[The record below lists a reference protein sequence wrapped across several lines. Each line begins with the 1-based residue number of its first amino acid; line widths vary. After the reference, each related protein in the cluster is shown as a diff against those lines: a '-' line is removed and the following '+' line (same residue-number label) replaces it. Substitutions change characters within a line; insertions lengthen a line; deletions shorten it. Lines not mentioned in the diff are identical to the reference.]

1 MAGQRFR
8 IWFGDRAASED
19 ELKRVEEIDVTQEM
33 GAMWEARLRMALC
46 LDANGA
52 WQHWPGDAAEPFS
65 RVRVAIDV
73 GSGRF
78 APLIDGPLVSIDAAL
93 DSQPG
98 RSTATMVVRDDSA
111 FLNRDEEIEAPFE
124 HRSASDIAK
133 ELFGR
138 FKKNSK
144 RPYAEQVIQDTR
156 IKDTEAKPETTQ
168 RRGTVLQF
176 LQELAYVNN
185 RHAYVLPGEEP
196 GTSIGCFLP
205 DPEGAADLPPLVL
218 IGDGRNLSNAS
229 IMQDPNGGE
238 RTQAQ
243 VLRVDDHG
251 VTSFDTS
258 AEDLGLMRNLPAL
271 AADLTPRR
279 LMNPWDSARED
290 PAAAATA
297 QARRNGYVYKLT
309 SQVIPGGYSGV
320 LTPYQKVRIEA
331 GATPYSGDYLITKVV
346 HRITPSLYTQEFEA
360 KADSVTEVSGAKVA
374 EALGGGLQLSVSA
387 CGGIF

>member
-1 MAGQRFR
+1 MPEQRFR
-8 IWFGDRAASED
+8 VWFGDRAASED
-19 ELKRVEEIDVTQEM
+19 ELKRIEEIEVTQEM
-33 GAMWEARLRMALC
+33 EYFWEGRLRMALC

-52 WQHWPGDAAEPFS
+52 WLHWPGDTAEPFS
-65 RVRVAIDV
+65 RVRVEIDV

-78 APLIDGPLVSIDAAL
+78 APLIDGPLVSIDAEL

-98 RSTATMVVRDDSA
+98 RSTATMVVRDDGA
-111 FLNRDEEIEAPFE
+111 FLDRDEEVEPPFE
-124 HRSASDIAK
+124 HCRGSDIAE
-133 ELFGR
+133 ELFDR
-138 FKKNSK
+138 FKQIIRDK
-144 RPYAEQVIQDTR
+144 RIERTDAT
-156 IKDTEAKPETTQ
+156 PETTQ

-176 LQELAYVNN
+176 LQDLARAND

-205 DPEGAADLPPLVL
+205 DPEDAADLPPLVL
-218 IGDGRNLSNAS
+218 IGDGRNLSNATV
-229 IMQDPNGGE
+229 MQDPNGGE

-251 VTSFDTS
+251 VTSFETS

-271 AADLTPRR
+271 PADLTPRR
-279 LMNPWDSARED
+279 LISPADNTRED

-309 SQVIPGGYSGV
+309 SHVIPGCYAGV
-320 LTPYQKVRIEA
+320 LTPYQKVRVDA

-346 HRITPSLYTQEFEA
+346 HRITPSVYTQQLEA
-360 KADSVTEVSGAKVA
+360 KTDSVTEVSGAAVA
-374 EALGGGLQLSVSA
+374 EALGGGLQVSVSA
-387 CGGIF
+387 SVGIF